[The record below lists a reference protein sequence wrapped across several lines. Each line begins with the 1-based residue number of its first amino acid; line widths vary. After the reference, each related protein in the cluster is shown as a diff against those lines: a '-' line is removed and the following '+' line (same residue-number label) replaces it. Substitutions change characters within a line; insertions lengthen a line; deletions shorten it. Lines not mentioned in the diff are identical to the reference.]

1 MTNFVEHLPITIK
14 GFCAKI
20 SEFDHK
26 KGCGRLNPASRL
38 LTAQFFKYLGEALL
52 EIAWIVWVLHL
63 SPHQPALSLG
73 MLMALQSV
81 PQAAFS
87 GILSGYIDRMPRKF
101 TLIAASLVEALA
113 IGFTAIFPV
122 LWVTFLLLLVFQ
134 TCSVVSLPIERAVLP
149 DLVSDR
155 TALNKIMA
163 RLGQIYA
170 IGQAIGLVS
179 VGFLILLIT
188 VTHVFF
194 IISVI
199 YLIVALALSMTPIPT
214 NNTAQRSSWWEQIKE
229 GLMFHRQNVAVRYLL
244 FIIGLAGLVLGGIN
258 TLLTLSTST
267 LWHHPSHDV
276 NYIFLALLLGV
287 LASDTLLS
295 HWLNESRYHL
305 TILLSLLLIMLA
317 AFAIGLITA
326 SWLFGIVMAFIMG
339 VANGFILTPSRAW
352 LASVVASEMRG
363 RVMAFRSQVLGVV
376 TAISPYLTAILVV
389 HAGLTTTWIV
399 VACFLVALAFWWL
412 LTKPIST
419 ATLLTASNTPDSV
432 KSSS

>member
-1 MTNFVEHLPITIK
+1 MQLKDLDPNLANSIT
-14 GFCAKI
+14 
-20 SEFDHK
+20 K

-63 SPHQPALSLG
+63 APDHPALSLG
-73 MLMALQSV
+73 TLMALQAV

-101 TLIAASLVEALA
+101 TLIITSLVEALA
-113 IGFTAIFPV
+113 IGMTALFPV
-122 LWVTFLLLLVFQ
+122 LWATFLLLLVFK

-155 TALNKIMA
+155 AAINKIMA

-170 IGQAIGLVS
+170 ISQAIGLAG

-188 VTHVFF
+188 VTHTFF
-194 IISVI
+194 VI
-199 YLIVALALSMTPIPT
+199 GAVYLITALAYGLTPVPT
-214 NNTAQRSSWWEQIKE
+214 HKTASRSSWWEQIKE

-244 FIIGLAGLVLGGIN
+244 FIIGLSGFVLGGIN

-305 TILLSLLLIMLA
+305 TILLSLVLIMLA
-317 AFAIGLITA
+317 AFAIGFTTG
-326 SWLFGIVMAFIMG
+326 SWLFGILMAFIMG

-389 HAGLTTTWIV
+389 NAGLTTTWIV
-399 VACFLVALAFWWL
+399 VASFLVALALWWL

-419 ATLLTASNTPDSV
+419 ATLVTQPNTSAS
-432 KSSS
+432 